1 VSETLLQKDTVSACL
16 PYVKRI
22 SDVTL

>member
-1 VSETLLQKDTVSACL
+1 MLLQKDTVSACL
-16 PYVKRI
+16 PYVRRI